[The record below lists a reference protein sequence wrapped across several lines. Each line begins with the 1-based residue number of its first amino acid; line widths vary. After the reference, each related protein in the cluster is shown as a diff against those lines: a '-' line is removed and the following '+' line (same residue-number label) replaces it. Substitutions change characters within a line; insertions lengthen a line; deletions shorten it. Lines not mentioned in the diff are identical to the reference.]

1 MKIQKSTLAIAL
13 ACAITMVGC
22 GEQLTV
28 AAPSTPTQA
37 AADRH
42 GGGIPFG
49 IAFVS
54 TRSGNADI
62 WVMNADGT
70 DAAGLAPARDLTV
83 DNPGADQAPAWSN
96 DGRLAFS
103 SIRSSHSNAE
113 LYVMQADGS
122 GVVRIT
128 NSTSSNTQ
136 PAWSPNA
143 TELAF
148 VRGAQG
154 SRQIWALDLQSGAE
168 RQLTHAGD
176 NYHPAWS
183 PDGKQIIFSSD
194 RNGDFAHASPTEA
207 SASFGLHD
215 IYIMDADVGDAQLT
229 RVTNNP
235 TSLDGEPS
243 FSPNGQEIVFRT
255 RRETAVD
262 ADGVTRHWCT
272 IAVAN
277 VDGSD
282 VRYLT
287 PKPADVLST
296 KWCNAFP
303 AWSRDGKTI
312 YFHSARYGIPLD
324 IYSVGVDGTNLQR
337 LTFDPAAETA
347 PAVR

>member
-1 MKIQKSTLAIAL
+1 MQRSALMLAMLASTLVVTA
-13 ACAITMVGC
+13 C
-22 GEQLTV
+22 GEQPV
-28 AAPSTPTQA
+28 ASAATSPSQA
-37 AADRH
+37 SADRH

-49 IAFVS
+49 VAFVS

-62 WVMNADGT
+62 WVMNATGT
-70 DAAGLAPARDLTV
+70 DAADLAPPRNLTA

-96 DGRLAFS
+96 DGRIAFS
-103 SIRSSHSNAE
+103 SVRAPHANAE
-113 LYVMQADGS
+113 LYMMESDGS
-122 GVVRIT
+122 GVTRIT
-128 NSTSSNTQ
+128 NSASANTQ
-136 PAWSPNA
+136 PAWSPNGKV
-143 TELAF
+143 LAF

-154 SRQIWALDLQSGAE
+154 SRQIWAIDLGDGSE

-183 PDGKQIIFSSD
+183 PDGRQIIFSSD
-194 RNGDFAHASPTEA
+194 RNGDPADADPGEA
-207 SASFGLHD
+207 SASLGVHD
-215 IYIMDADVGDAQLT
+215 IYIMDAEVGDAQLT

-243 FSPNGQEIVFRT
+243 FSPDGKEIAFRT
-255 RRETAVD
+255 RRNTAVD

-277 VDGSD
+277 VDGSNP
-282 VRYLT
+282 RYLT

-296 KWCNAFP
+296 QWCNAFP

-312 YFHSARYGIPLD
+312 YFHSARFGIPLD
-324 IYSVGVDGTNLQR
+324 IYSVGADGTNLRR
-337 LTFDPAAETA
+337 LTSDPAAETA